1 MNNEVKPYQNKPK
14 SITQQLMSVFGDPP
28 ILPSEDETKY
38 WLLAARVAVRH
49 QAESGLGSG
58 FGCATLWI

>member
-28 ILPSEDETKY
+28 ILPSEDKTKY
-38 WLLAARVAVRH
+38 WLLARELRFDIKPKVV
-49 QAESGLGSG
+49 
-58 FGCATLWI
+58 